1 MLLRLQPGQ
10 PFLVSEAAA
19 AGITRGALRSM
30 TQSGALRRIL
40 PGVYVDAQVPDTKLL
55 RANALTRV
63 LPSDAVACRGTAAWL
78 LGVPVDRLR
87 RAEDGAVRVEV
98 CRERSTTGVR
108 RQGVRGFVA
117 PLPPDE
123 IQLVHGVPCTSPVR
137 TALDLA
143 RWCDRWDGLAY
154 LDAMVRF
161 GLVGQSELVAAG
173 PSIEGL
179 PWCEQGRELV
189 GYVDPGAGSAMESFM
204 RLRYLDAGFP
214 PVETQVPVLDE
225 SGLARYFLDC
235 GLLEPKFG
243 FEYDGEEF
251 HGPEQATHDADRRLW
266 IAQQGWGLEVVRKHV
281 LLARTPE
288 FECLIGAALGI
299 DPIILSYEERRR
311 TRLHRKR
318 LRTTAA

>member
-1 MLLRLQPGQ
+1 M
-10 PFLVSEAAA
+10 
-19 AGITRGALRSM
+19 
-30 TQSGALRRIL
+30 
-40 PGVYVDAQVPDTKLL
+40 
-55 RANALTRV
+55 
-63 LPSDAVACRGTAAWL
+63 
-78 LGVPVDRLR
+78 
-87 RAEDGAVRVEV
+87 
-98 CRERSTTGVR
+98 
-108 RQGVRGFVA
+108 
-117 PLPPDE
+117 
-123 IQLVHGVPCTSPVR
+123 HGVPCTAPIR

-161 GLVGQSELVAAG
+161 GLVAQSELEVALTTIDA
-173 PSIEGL
+173 L

-214 PVETQVPVLDE
+214 RPETQVAVLDR

-235 GLLEPKFG
+235 GLRELRFG

-251 HGPEQATHDADRRLW
+251 HGPEQVGHDAERQLW
-266 IAQQGWGLEVVRKHV
+266 IVEPGWSLEVVRKHL

-288 FECLIGAALGI
+288 FECIIGAALGI
-299 DPIILSYEERRR
+299 DPVILSYEERRR

-318 LRTTAA
+318 LRTTVA

>member
-1 MLLRLQPGQ
+1 MLLRLQPGK
-10 PFLVSEAAA
+10 PFLVSEAAT
-19 AGITRGALRSM
+19 AGVTRGALRSL
-30 TQSGALRRIL
+30 TQSGALRRLL
-40 PGVYVDAQVPDTKLL
+40 PGVYVDAQAPDTQLL
-55 RANALTRV
+55 RASALALV

-87 RAEDGAVRVEV
+87 RAEDGAVPIEV
-98 CRERSTTGVR
+98 CRDRSTTGVR

-117 PLPPDE
+117 PLPPHDVL
-123 IQLVHGVPCTSPVR
+123 LVHGVPCTSPVR

-161 GLVGQSELVAAG
+161 GLVSKSELEAAI
-173 PSIEGL
+173 PSLEGL
-179 PWCEQGRELV
+179 PWCEQGRELL

-214 PVETQVPVLDE
+214 AVETQVPILDE
-225 SGLARYFLDC
+225 SGIALYFLDC
-235 GLLEPKFG
+235 GILKLRFG

-251 HGPEQATHDADRRLW
+251 HGPEQATHDAIRRSWIVDR
-266 IAQQGWGLEVVRKHV
+266 GWRLEVVRKHL

-288 FECLIGAALGI
+288 FECIIGAALGM
-299 DPIILSYEERRR
+299 DPVILSYEERRR